1 MTTARELVEVVRRAW
16 ATIPPPPPEDL
27 QYMAW
32 GWGEN
37 AARAFEGVAPID
49 VDRGSEGFQAATP
62 LLDLPP
68 RAAAAYLGPYL
79 ISLIEGIEFQ
89 QSVGIF
95 TDVLIRAHTLACLT
109 LPSFWERAIRPCLP
123 PAARDAVREVVESL
137 ASPPIKELL
146 ALSDE
151 DAETMLTLA
160 ADTPTA
166 SGRSAD

>member
-1 MTTARELVEVVRRAW
+1 MTTARELVQVVRRAW

-27 QYMAW
+27 QYVMW
-32 GWGEN
+32 GWGEK
-37 AARAFEGVAPID
+37 AAHAFEGVAPVD
-49 VDRGSEGFQAATP
+49 VDRASEGFQAATP

-79 ISLIEGIEFQ
+79 MSLLEGIEFQ

-95 TDVLIRAHTLACLT
+95 TDVLTRAHTLACLT
-109 LPSFWERAIRPCLP
+109 LPSFWERTIRPCLP
-123 PAARDAVREVVESL
+123 PGARDAVKQVVAFL
-137 ASPPIKELL
+137 ASPPTKELL

-151 DAETMLTLA
+151 DAKTMLTLA

-166 SGRSAD
+166 SGRSAG